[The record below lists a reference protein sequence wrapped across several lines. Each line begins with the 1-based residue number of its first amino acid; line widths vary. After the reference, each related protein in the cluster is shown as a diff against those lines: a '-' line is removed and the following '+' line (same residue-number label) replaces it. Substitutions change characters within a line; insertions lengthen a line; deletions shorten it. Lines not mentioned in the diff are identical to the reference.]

1 MSFPA
6 HRKEPSISPTHRGA
20 GFVVGADDGDALHW
34 LGSLTLVK
42 IPGAATGGG
51 LDVVDHRVPA
61 GYAPPP
67 HVHRNQDELFYL
79 LDGTLDVTCGD
90 DHWRVEAGSL
100 VFLPRGVP
108 HGFTVP
114 DDRPA
119 RTLLINAPAG
129 FAEVVVELGTPAA
142 ELRLPDDTVPLPTP
156 DRVADVSTRHG
167 IEPPPSSAASQAGS

>member
-6 HRKEPSISPTHRGA
+6 HPSERGSA
-20 GFVVGADDGDALHW
+20 PAPRSVGFVVGPDDGAAVHW

-42 IPGAATGGG
+42 ITGVVTGGG

-61 GYAPPP
+61 GYAPPL
-67 HVHRNQDELFYL
+67 HVHRDQDEVFYL
-79 LDGTLDVTCGD
+79 IDGTLDVTCAG

-108 HGFTVP
+108 HGFTVAA
-114 DDRPA
+114 DRPA

-129 FAEVVVELGTPAA
+129 FADIVVELGTPAA
-142 ELRLPDDTVPLPTP
+142 QLRLPDPSVPMPAP
-156 DRVADVSTRHG
+156 ERVAEVSARHG
-167 IEPPPSSAASQAGS
+167 IEPPPSSAAPQAGR